1 MDERLVAVENL
12 IADKAEH
19 VITQVCAAMGRQ
31 GAYMQ
36 ELKEALNADMTA
48 NMAREG
54 TGVQEAVKAEVHT
67 VNCNFDAVLVE
78 LRHLQEKQE
87 KQENKVFWLNRVI
100 YILLF
105 VLWTIMCVVPSVM
118 LGCALTVAI
127 QQRQIDPTDERFM
140 DVWNYVFPV
149 VMPVAEFMRDWFLCQ
164 FMY

>member
-1 MDERLVAVENL
+1 MRGSNALLGTYQASLIDNL
-12 IADKAEH
+12 K
-19 VITQVCAAMGRQ
+19 T
-31 GAYMQ
+31 
-36 ELKEALNADMTA
+36 ALDA

-127 QQRQIDPTDERFM
+127 QQRQIDPTDERFV